1 MSSLWT
7 PGGEHRIPS
16 QQAVPPEHASSPA
29 GDRGEQVP
37 GAEARAELA
46 ELERQ
51 LLAAAP
57 EDVIA
62 NHCYGIFQ
70 LAALYLAQRPP
81 RLDSARLAIDALGCL
96 VNGLGERLGAAAPT
110 LAESVTQIQLAFVE
124 LARAH
129 ERADGGQGGGQ

>member
-16 QQAVPPEHASSPA
+16 QQAVPPEHSSSPA

-62 NHCYGIFQ
+62 NHCYGIFHI
-70 LAALYLAQRPP
+70 A
-81 RLDSARLAIDALGCL
+81 ALGCL

-129 ERADGGQGGGQ
+129 ERADGGQGGG